1 MRVLS
6 CITSTE
12 EDNRRISE
20 TVPEYEY
27 IFDENP
33 TQEMMESADIILGCP
48 NPKMLPSCT
57 NLKWLQTVSAGV
69 DAYIKSL
76 PKDVMLTNVTGGYG
90 LAIAEH
96 MLGMY
101 LSLIK
106 KLGGYHDLQREHKWG
121 DLGEVTSVWGSTV
134 LVVGMGDI
142 GTEFA
147 KLCKAMGA
155 YVIGVRRTDLR
166 PSEYADEI
174 HLNSELDE
182 LLGRADCVAVSLPG
196 TKETANMF
204 TKDRFA
210 KMKKSAVFLN
220 VGRGTIVDQDALVE
234 ALNNGEI
241 FGAGLDVMTP
251 EPLPSDN
258 ALWSAENVIITPH
271 VSGGFHLNETKNR
284 ILNIVTQNL
293 KRYHD
298 GEELKNIIDFD
309 TGYRKLK

>member
-6 CITSTE
+6 CIPATE
-12 EDNRRISE
+12 EENKMIASA
-20 TVPEYEY
+20 VPEYEY
-27 IFDENP
+27 IFDEKP
-33 TQEMMESADIILGCP
+33 SQEVMESADIILGCP
-48 NPKMLPSCT
+48 SPKMLPTCT
-57 NLKWLQTVSAGV
+57 SLKWLQTISAGV
-69 DAYIKSL
+69 DAYVKSL
-76 PKDVMLTNVTGGYG
+76 PSGVLLTNATGGYG

-106 KLGGYHDLQREHKWG
+106 KLNGYQELQRAHEWG
-121 DLGEVTSVWGSTV
+121 DLGDVKSVWGSTV

-155 YVIGVRRTDLR
+155 YVIGVRRTDLT

-174 HLNSELDE
+174 HLNEDLDE

-204 TKDRFA
+204 TKDRFE
-210 KMKKSAVFLN
+210 KMKNTAVFIN
-220 VGRGTIVDQDALVE
+220 VGRGSIVDQDALTD
-234 ALNNGEI
+234 ALNSGEI
-241 FGAGLDVMTP
+241 FGAGLDVVTP

-258 ALWSAENVIITPH
+258 ALWSAKNVIITPH
-271 VSGGFHLNETKNR
+271 VSGGFHLTETKSR
-284 ILNIVTQNL
+284 ILGIATENL

-298 GEELKNIIDFD
+298 GKPLKNIVDFS
-309 TGYRKLK
+309 TGYRKL

>member
-6 CITSTE
+6 CIPATE
-12 EDNRRISE
+12 EENKMIVSA
-20 TVPEYEY
+20 VPEYEY
-27 IFDENP
+27 IFDEKP
-33 TQEMMESADIILGCP
+33 SQEVMESADIILGCP
-48 NPKMLPSCT
+48 SPKMLPTCT
-57 NLKWLQTVSAGV
+57 DLKWLQTISAGV
-69 DAYIKSL
+69 DAYVKSL
-76 PKDVMLTNVTGGYG
+76 PSGVLLTNATGGYG

-106 KLGGYHDLQREHKWG
+106 KLNGYQELQRAHEWG
-121 DLGEVTSVWGSTV
+121 DLGDVKSVWGSTV

-155 YVIGVRRTDLR
+155 YVIGVRRTDLT

-174 HLNSELDE
+174 HLNEDLDE

-204 TKDRFA
+204 TKDRFE
-210 KMKKSAVFLN
+210 KMKNTAVFIN
-220 VGRGTIVDQDALVE
+220 VGRGSIVDQDALTD
-234 ALNNGEI
+234 ALNSGEI
-241 FGAGLDVMTP
+241 FGAGLDVVTP

-258 ALWSAENVIITPH
+258 ALWSAKNVIITPH
-271 VSGGFHLNETKNR
+271 VSGGFHLTETKSR
-284 ILNIVTQNL
+284 ILGIATENL

-298 GEELKNIIDFD
+298 GKLLKNIVDFS
-309 TGYRKLK
+309 TGYRKL

>member
-6 CITSTE
+6 CIPATE
-12 EDNRRISE
+12 EENKMIASA
-20 TVPEYEY
+20 VPEYEY
-27 IFDENP
+27 IFDEKP
-33 TQEMMESADIILGCP
+33 SQEVMESADIILGCP
-48 NPKMLPSCT
+48 NPKMLPTCT
-57 NLKWLQTVSAGV
+57 SLKWLQTISAGV
-69 DAYIKSL
+69 DAYVKSL
-76 PKDVMLTNVTGGYG
+76 PSGVLLTNATGGYG

-106 KLGGYHDLQREHKWG
+106 KLNGYQELQRAHEWG
-121 DLGEVTSVWGSTV
+121 DLGDVKSVWGSTV

-155 YVIGVRRTDLR
+155 YVIGVRRTDLT

-174 HLNSELDE
+174 HLNEDLDE

-204 TKDRFA
+204 TKDRFE
-210 KMKKSAVFLN
+210 KMKNTAVFIN
-220 VGRGTIVDQDALVE
+220 VGRGSIVDQDALTD
-234 ALNNGEI
+234 ALNSGEI
-241 FGAGLDVMTP
+241 FGAGLDVVTP

-258 ALWSAENVIITPH
+258 ALWSAKNVIITPH
-271 VSGGFHLNETKNR
+271 VSGGFHLTETKSR
-284 ILNIVTQNL
+284 ILGIATENL

-298 GEELKNIIDFD
+298 GKPLKNIVDFS
-309 TGYRKLK
+309 TGYRKL

>member
-6 CITSTE
+6 CIPATE
-12 EDNRRISE
+12 EENKMIASA
-20 TVPEYEY
+20 VPEYEY
-27 IFDENP
+27 IFDEKP
-33 TQEMMESADIILGCP
+33 SQEVMESADIILGCP
-48 NPKMLPSCT
+48 SPKMLPTCT
-57 NLKWLQTVSAGV
+57 DLKWLQTISAGV
-69 DAYIKSL
+69 DAYVKSL
-76 PKDVMLTNVTGGYG
+76 PSGVLLTNATGGYG

-106 KLGGYHDLQREHKWG
+106 KLNGYQELQRAHEWG
-121 DLGEVTSVWGSTV
+121 DLGDVKSVWGSTV

-155 YVIGVRRTDLR
+155 YVIGVRRTDLT

-174 HLNSELDE
+174 HLNEDLDE

-204 TKDRFA
+204 TKDRFE
-210 KMKKSAVFLN
+210 KMKNTAVFIN
-220 VGRGTIVDQDALVE
+220 VGRGSIVDQDALTD
-234 ALNNGEI
+234 ALNSGEI
-241 FGAGLDVMTP
+241 FGAGLDVVTP

-258 ALWSAENVIITPH
+258 ALWSAKNVIITPH
-271 VSGGFHLNETKNR
+271 VSGGFHLTETKSR
-284 ILNIVTQNL
+284 ILGIATENL

-298 GEELKNIIDFD
+298 GKPLKNIVDFS
-309 TGYRKLK
+309 TGYRKL